1 MTVGK
6 LKTEFKTFLTVRA
19 VLPPP
24 PQKKPK
30 NTLPAWLL
38 ETPALEN
45 LKESCA
51 RDVFS
56 VVPLNSRAGPF

>member
-6 LKTEFKTFLTVRA
+6 LKTEFKSFLTVRIA
-19 VLPPP
+19 CSLPH
-24 PQKKPK
+24 QKKKQKQK

-45 LKESCA
+45 LKQRWA
-51 RDVFS
+51 AVLGMFS
-56 VVPLNSRAGPF
+56 AWFL